1 LPSPE
6 LQPDP
11 SDGNDEQAGTPPA
24 GFEEVLRSERAAID
38 EARLRNGVPLVAPLW
53 GLAFSGGGIRSAT
66 FNLGVLQALSKRRLL
81 SRFDYLSSVSGGGYI
96 GGWLA
101 ALCHRFGG
109 VRAVEA
115 ALDGDPTVLAGETG
129 DRDPITWLRDYS
141 NYLTP
146 HRGLLSGDSWA
157 AIATYLRNL
166 LLNLT
171 ALVCFL
177 SLVLLLPRW
186 LYVASDQIRLWPVS
200 SFGAALGLAA
210 LALLF
215 VAQNLAVFD
224 STDEPRWNSNRLIQ
238 LFVTVPLLSAAWLL
252 VCAFAGKLH
261 LRSVPAWQWG
271 GWTALLYTGAWG
283 VAFLA
288 DLWRTRAG
296 TKVGAAGVRSW
307 LAILLSALP
316 AGFLG
321 GLYIDGVHRLLHYFS
336 SSLFPSDLGQTYEV
350 YQTQLAAAPWVTL
363 AVGPPLVVIGATLM
377 AVLHLGLVGRSLADW
392 IREWWARLGGSLLT
406 ASLFF
411 WTPLWIVVLYGPF
424 LEFVATPWLKTLL
437 ASGWLLSTLG
447 GILAG
452 KSSRTGGPGDDRRLE
467 LLARSAAYVFVAGFV
482 ILLSLGLRI
491 GLFQL
496 TKDYSAAGFAA
507 HSQVD
512 SQGLLDLLK
521 LADDSSRPWPR
532 NVLVLAATSTPQVLA
547 IAAAALAAVLLLLAW
562 RLDINEFSMNPLYR
576 NRLVRCY
583 LGASNRRR
591 RPERFTGF
599 DPADDL
605 PLADLASPG
614 EGGPGPARPYPLINA
629 ALNHVSGRKI
639 AWRER
644 KALPFLLSPLWCGYD
659 IGLRGRIPEPGE
671 PESGYRPADRYASDP
686 QKLSLGTALAISGAA
701 VNPCMGYHSAPA
713 VTFLLTLF
721 NARLGWW
728 LPNPRVGRDWQA
740 AGPSW
745 GLRYLLTE
753 LFGRTDFSRPHVHLS
768 DGGHTENLGLYQ
780 LVKRGCPLIVVS
792 DATADPNAVFDDLA
806 RSLRQCRIDLGIEI
820 QIDLASLRPD
830 PVTRK
835 SAQAWAVG
843 TIHYDQ
849 VDPAA
854 QPGVLL
860 YLKATLTDPLPTDVL
875 SYARAFPAFPHDSTA
890 NQWFTE
896 PQFESYR
903 LLGQN
908 VAAAALAGL
917 PQETSL
923 STSDAP
929 RTPRAAAPR
938 DPDAGVRL

>member
-6 LQPDP
+6 LPEDT
-11 SDGNDEQAGTPPA
+11 SDSEEARAAAPPA
-24 GFEEVLRSERAAID
+24 DFSLVQESERAAID
-38 EARLRNGVPLVAPLW
+38 EARLRNGIPLDVPIW

-66 FNLGVLQALSKRRLL
+66 FNLGVLQALAERRLL

-109 VRAVEA
+109 VRAVEG
-115 ALDGDPTVLAGETG
+115 ALAGDPTLLAVETG

-146 HRGLLSGDSWA
+146 RRGLLSGDSWA

-186 LYVASDQIRLWPVS
+186 LYVASEQLRAFPDS

-215 VAQNLAVFD
+215 VARNLAVFD
-224 STDEPRWNSNRLIQ
+224 GLEEPGWNSNRLIQ
-238 LFVTVPLLSAAWLL
+238 LFVTVPLVTAAWLL
-252 VCAFAGKLH
+252 VCSFLD
-261 LRSVPAWQWG
+261 LRRLTAWQWG
-271 GWTALLYTGAWG
+271 KGTAVLYTGAWG

-288 DLWRTRAG
+288 DRWRTRAG
-296 TKVGAAGVRSW
+296 TKVGPAGVRSW
-307 LAILLSALP
+307 LAIVLSAIP

-321 GLYIDGVHRLLHYFS
+321 GLYIDGVRRLPRYFG
-336 SSLFPSDLGQTYEV
+336 SLFTFSLPHSLGMFRAQPE
-350 YQTQLAAAPWVTL
+350 AAFWTAL
-363 AVGPPLVVIGATLM
+363 SACPPLVVIGATLM
-377 AVLHLGLVGRSLADW
+377 AVLHLGLIGRSLADW
-392 IREWWARLGGSLLT
+392 IREWWARLGGSLLI

-411 WTPLWIVVLYGPF
+411 WTPLWVVVLYGPF
-424 LEFVATPWLKTLL
+424 LEAQASPWLKTFL

-452 KSSRTGGPGDDRRLE
+452 KSPRTGGPGDDRRLE
-467 LLARSAAYVFVAGFV
+467 AIARSAAYVFVAGFV
-482 ILLSLGLRI
+482 ILLSLGLR
-491 GLFQL
+491 L
-496 TKDYSAAGFAA
+496 
-507 HSQVD
+507 
-512 SQGLLDLLK
+512 GLLAFAHAYPLTSNTAFLK
-521 LADDSSRPWPR
+521 LIETSEDPWPR
-532 NVLVLAATSTPQVLA
+532 NLLLLSATSSPEILGVATAV
-547 IAAAALAAVLLLLAW
+547 LAAVLFLLAW

-591 RPERFTGF
+591 RAERFTGF

-605 PLADLASPG
+605 PLADLASTGPS
-614 EGGPGPARPYPLINA
+614 GPGPARPYPLINA

-659 IGLRGRIPEPGE
+659 IGLRGRIPEAGE
-671 PESGYRPADRYASDP
+671 PESGYRPSDRYASDP

-701 VNPCMGYHSAPA
+701 INPCMGYHSAPA

-768 DGGHTENLGLYQ
+768 DGGHSENLGLYQ
-780 LVKRGCPLIVVS
+780 LVKRSCPLIVVS

-820 QIDLASLRPD
+820 EIDLGLLRPD
-830 PVTRK
+830 PETRK
-835 SAQAWAVG
+835 CAQAWAVG
-843 TIHYDQ
+843 TIRYDLA
-849 VDPAA
+849 DPTLR
-854 QPGVLL
+854 PGLLL
-860 YLKATLTDPLPTDVL
+860 YLKAALIESLPTDVL
-875 SYARAFPAFPHDSTA
+875 SYSRAYPAFPHDSTA

-903 LLGQN
+903 LLGHQ
-908 VAAAALAGL
+908 VASAALAGL
-917 PQETSL
+917 PQEKSL
-923 STSDAP
+923 
-929 RTPRAAAPR
+929 AAAEAR
-938 DPDAGVRL
+938 